1 VKIYWK
7 IIKQSIRL
15 SIEEIISSKLRSF
28 LSLLGVAIGVLCV
41 VAISTAVTS
50 LEKNIENSFSSF
62 GTDILYGNDFFSY
75 EPNEWDILITNPPF
89 SIKDKW
95 IKRCYDLDK
104 PWILLL
110 PLTALEGQF
119 RQKLYR
125 EKGVNI
131 MFFDKRIN
139 YINDNAKTGSP
150 FASVIL
156 SWKVDIGGQFIFI

>member
-62 GTDILYGNDFFSY
+62 GTDILYVQ
-75 EPNEWDILITNPPF
+75 
-89 SIKDKW
+89 KW
-95 IKRCYDLDK
+95 
-104 PWILLL
+104 PWIWTDGDNYPWWRYLNR
-110 PLTALEGQF
+110 PNVNKRELEQI
-119 RQKLYR
+119 
-125 EKGVNI
+125 EKKNI
-131 MFFDKRIN
+131 YSKSDST
-139 YINDNAKTGSP
+139 D
-150 FASVIL
+150 
-156 SWKVDIGGQFIFI
+156 

>member
-1 VKIYWK
+1 MSNNIPPRQITGTDHYQTPMGVFDPV
-7 IIKQSIRL
+7 
-15 SIEEIISSKLRSF
+15 ISYVPKHYRIWEPACGQGNLVNDFTSK
-28 LSLLGVAIGVLCV
+28 GYDVI
-41 VAISTAVTS
+41 
-50 LEKNIENSFSSF
+50 